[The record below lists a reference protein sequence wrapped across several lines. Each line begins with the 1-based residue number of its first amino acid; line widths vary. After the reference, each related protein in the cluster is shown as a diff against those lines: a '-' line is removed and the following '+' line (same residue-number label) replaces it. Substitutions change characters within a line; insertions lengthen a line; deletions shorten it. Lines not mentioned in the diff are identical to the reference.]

1 MIISLCVSAMLME
14 GSRFKHEN
22 LVGYTQLVLDEAR
35 NQVLV
40 GGKDT
45 LFRLSLDDLHVL
57 EITDWRS
64 PSDVK
69 TSCTSTG
76 QNQVRRCLAGGNMV
90 GWLDLV

>member
-1 MIISLCVSAMLME
+1 MLVE
-14 GSRFKHEN
+14 GNKFEHEN

-40 GGKDT
+40 GGKDI

-57 EITDWRS
+57 EVTDWRS
-64 PSDVK
+64 PPDVM

-76 QNQVRRCLAGGNMV
+76 QNAVRV
-90 GWLDLV
+90 